1 MEFLLNINKNE
12 FTPVEFCCVKD
23 EFSHPVALEF
33 SVSVLK
39 TSLHR

>member
-1 MEFLLNINKNE
+1 MRHRTFFFLEFNQLKFCN
-12 FTPVEFCCVKD
+12 VEG
-23 EFSHPVALEF
+23 EFSHPVALEY